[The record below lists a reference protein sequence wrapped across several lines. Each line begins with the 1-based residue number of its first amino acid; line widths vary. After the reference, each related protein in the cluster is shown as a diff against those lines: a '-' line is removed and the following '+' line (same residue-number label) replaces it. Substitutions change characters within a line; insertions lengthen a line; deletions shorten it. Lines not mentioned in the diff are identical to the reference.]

1 MEEQTEGRAH
11 RTGRRSRVEVPL
23 VSAIV
28 GAAALV
34 AVAFAGV
41 SLGRVTGGNGGQ
53 TAVLDSVRSTAASG
67 TVTVVGTGTV
77 KGIPDTVSFQI
88 GVSTNGAS
96 ASSALAENDGQVR
109 SLEQSLE
116 HHGVKTSEMQTSGL
130 NLSVNT
136 NSSGAVTG
144 FNADDTL
151 NVTMHGIK
159 LAGEAID
166 AAANAVGNG
175 IQLYGIS
182 FSISNRSALLAAA
195 RSAAMHSAR
204 TKAEQLAAGAGGTL
218 GGILKVSEDVAPS
231 PVVYG
236 YAAPVAFAASAV
248 PFRQGRQPVT
258 VQVTVV
264 YSLRT

>member
-1 MEEQTEGRAH
+1 MEEHTEEPPDR
-11 RTGRRSRVEVPL
+11 RSRRSRVEVPL
-23 VSAIV
+23 TSALI

-41 SLGRVTGGNGGQ
+41 SLGRVTGGNGGS
-53 TAVLDSVRSTAASG
+53 TAVLDSARSTTASG
-67 TVTVVGTGTV
+67 TVTVIGTGTV

-96 ASSALAENDGQVR
+96 ASSALSENDAQVR
-109 SLEQSLE
+109 ALEQSLE
-116 HHGVKTSEMQTSGL
+116 RHGVKRSEMQTSGL
-130 NLSVNT
+130 NLSTNT

-144 FNADDTL
+144 FNASDTL
-151 NVTMHGIK
+151 NVTMHGIA

-218 GGILKVSEDVAPS
+218 GGIVKVSEDVASS
-231 PVVYG
+231 PVF
-236 YAAPVAFAASAV
+236 YADAPTSFAAASV
-248 PFRQGRQPVT
+248 PLRQGRQPVT
-258 VQVTVV
+258 VQVTVT